1 MEKYEYIESGIIFG
15 LSSLDRLKAFPY
27 SSGDF
32 AHHGDAYKF
41 LIDYIDKYNQFPTS
55 DLLASNFNTL
65 DLSASTV
72 DFDYCKERFID
83 QKLRR
88 DIVKLINSNKST
100 IEDKPKQAYTKLL
113 DGLYNINSLID
124 EDVSFYESD
133 SSDRFSSYQTRK
145 EKRLQGGGLLGIAT
159 PFDTLNNVGAG
170 FMPGELVGL
179 FARPSIGKTWL
190 CAEVTANAFM
200 QGYKTLLVSTEMP
213 VESINLRL
221 DAIMARKMGF
231 DFTHRSLRNGETIDE
246 DQYQVFLES
255 VKEKKSQLMICDHI
269 TGQSSISLEA
279 IAGIIRKHKPE
290 IVIIDGIYL
299 IELNNTSKSSLWETS
314 QHMCASLK
322 ALCMSQNIP
331 MFVSTQANRDASD
344 IYKPPGASS
353 VAFGDALL
361 RSGDMIFSMCGVL
374 DQNDEPEEQIRRIQ
388 VQKMRDHALF
398 VNDLYLHWDVNRGD
412 IHEVEYDRF
421 SSY

>member
-145 EKRLQGGGLLGIAT
+145 EKRLQ
-159 PFDTLNNVGAG
+159 
-170 FMPGELVGL
+170 
-179 FARPSIGKTWL
+179 
-190 CAEVTANAFM
+190 
-200 QGYKTLLVSTEMP
+200 
-213 VESINLRL
+213 
-221 DAIMARKMGF
+221 
-231 DFTHRSLRNGETIDE
+231 
-246 DQYQVFLES
+246 
-255 VKEKKSQLMICDHI
+255 
-269 TGQSSISLEA
+269 
-279 IAGIIRKHKPE
+279 
-290 IVIIDGIYL
+290 
-299 IELNNTSKSSLWETS
+299 
-314 QHMCASLK
+314 
-322 ALCMSQNIP
+322 
-331 MFVSTQANRDASD
+331 
-344 IYKPPGASS
+344 
-353 VAFGDALL
+353 
-361 RSGDMIFSMCGVL
+361 
-374 DQNDEPEEQIRRIQ
+374 
-388 VQKMRDHALF
+388 
-398 VNDLYLHWDVNRGD
+398 
-412 IHEVEYDRF
+412 
-421 SSY
+421 